1 MVSHSKKYLEKE
13 KLVEKGKLY
22 EVKEAID
29 LLKQTSYAK
38 FDESVEVAVRLGVN
52 PKHADQQ
59 VRSTVILSHGTGKG
73 VKIAVF
79 AKGEKIKEAIDSGA
93 EIVGGD
99 DLIEQVKKGRLDFD
113 VAIATPDMMREVGQL
128 GKILGPRGLM
138 PNPKAG
144 TVTFDIAKTI
154 KEIRKGKIEF
164 RCDQY
169 GIVHSAIGKVSFSS
183 EMLYDNFKDFILAIL
198 KAKPPTTKGQ
208 YIKGIALATTMGPGI
223 KVDLKGA
230 KKLFEEG

>member
-1 MVSHSKKYLEKE
+1 MGSQGKKYLEKE
-13 KLVEKGKLY
+13 KLVEKKKLY
-22 EVKEAID
+22 EVKEAIE

-38 FDESVEVAVRLGVN
+38 FDESVEIAIRLGVN

-59 VRSTVILSHGTGKG
+59 IRSTVILPHGTGKT
-73 VKIAVF
+73 VRIAVF
-79 AKGEKIKEAIDSGA
+79 AKGEKIREATDAGA
-93 EIVGGD
+93 DIIGGD
-99 DLIEQVKKGRLDFD
+99 DLIEQVKKGMLDFD
-113 VAIATPDMMREVGQL
+113 VAMATPDMMRNVGQV

-169 GIVHSAIGKVSFSS
+169 GIVHAAIGKVSFSN
-183 EMLYDNFKDFILAIL
+183 EMLYDNLKDFILSIL
-198 KAKPPTTKGQ
+198 KAKPAAVKGQ
-208 YIKGIALATTMGPGI
+208 YIKSITLSTTMGPGI
-223 KVDLKGA
+223 KVDLKEV

>member
-1 MVSHSKKYLEKE
+1 MASHGKKFLEKQKLVDKE
-13 KLVEKGKLY
+13 KLYDLN
-22 EVKEAID
+22 EAIE

-59 VRSTVILSHGTGKG
+59 VRSTVILTHGRGKS

-79 AKGEKIKEAIDSGA
+79 AKGEKIKEAKENGA
-93 EIVGGD
+93 QVVGGEE
-99 DLIEQVKKGRLDFD
+99 LVEQIKKGFLDFD
-113 VAIATPDMMREVGQL
+113 VAIATPDMMRDVGQL

-144 TVTFDIAKTI
+144 TVTFDIGKTI
-154 KEIRKGKIEF
+154 SEIKKGKIEF

-169 GIVHSAIGKVSFSS
+169 GIVHSAIGKVSFADN
-183 EMLYDNFKDFILAIL
+183 MLYDNFKDIILAIL
-198 KAKPPTTKGQ
+198 KAKPAGLKGQ
-208 YIKGIALATTMGPGI
+208 YVKSIALSTTMGPGI
-223 KVDLKGA
+223 KIDPKVT
-230 KKLFEEG
+230 KKLVEEG